1 MPFDNAGLYALQ
13 ISICSDNSR
22 GESDSNP
29 GGPGTTED
37 KPATGLSNRAQSCI
51 GILVRVV
58 NSIFI
63 LYTASSKMLDDG
75 QNGKLA
81 IT

>member
-37 KPATGLSNRAQSCI
+37 KPATGLSNRAHSCI
-51 GILVRVV
+51 GI
-58 NSIFI
+58 
-63 LYTASSKMLDDG
+63 
-75 QNGKLA
+75 
-81 IT
+81 